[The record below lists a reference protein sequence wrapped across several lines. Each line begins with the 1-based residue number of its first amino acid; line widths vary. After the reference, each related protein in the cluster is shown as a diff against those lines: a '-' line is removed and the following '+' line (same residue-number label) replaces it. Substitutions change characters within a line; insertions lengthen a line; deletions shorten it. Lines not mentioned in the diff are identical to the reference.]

1 MKWCDDLRYSSD
13 RYRRIG
19 FKLENSLHKVERR
32 KKQEEEVEKKRL
44 RCRIG
49 IAQSAVL
56 LNRESI

>member
-1 MKWCDDLRYSSD
+1 MTYGTHD

-19 FKLENSLHKVERR
+19 FKLENSLHKVEE
-32 KKQEEEVEKKRL
+32 KQDEEEVKKRL